1 MAEGRSRSTWS
12 HTSTVL
18 AMIANVNRD
27 PKKSDPFRPSDFDPH
42 AAKPKAEKPKS
53 GGRTMTTAAAHRAK
67 TGR

>member
-42 AAKPKAEKPKS
+42 AAKPKGEKPKLRMADVK
-53 GGRTMTTAAAHRAK
+53 GLLMGAK
-67 TGR
+67 A